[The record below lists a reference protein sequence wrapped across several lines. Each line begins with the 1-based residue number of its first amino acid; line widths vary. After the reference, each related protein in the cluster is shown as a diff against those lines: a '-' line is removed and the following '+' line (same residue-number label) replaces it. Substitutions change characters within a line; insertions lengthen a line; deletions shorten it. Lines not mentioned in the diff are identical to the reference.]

1 MKTLSG
7 QKFLHRYRP
16 VRPRLLAKIGRAYR
30 RFEAPNPELRRSVLR
45 ENAVA
50 LPLEDSSIDAIISS
64 PPYFGALDY
73 GRDNR
78 LRLWFLG
85 VEDYRKLEEKL
96 TAKENIYVPQM
107 RKAVGEM
114 LRLLKAGKYA
124 VLVLGDYRRNGR
136 SRDSATVIEQIVR
149 ETYSSQASAERL
161 LVDDVP
167 DVRRSRRLTRTTLHE
182 TILVIKK
189 AV

>member
-1 MKTLSG
+1 MALSLSSEG
-7 QKFLHRYRP
+7 
-16 VRPRLLAKIGRAYR
+16 G
-30 RFEAPNPELRRSVLR
+30 SV
-45 ENAVA
+45 
-50 LPLEDSSIDAIISS
+50 DAIASS

-85 VEDYRKLEEKL
+85 IEDYRKLEEKL

-114 LRLLKAGKYA
+114 LRLLKPGKYA

-136 SRDSATVIEQIVR
+136 SRDSAAVIEQIVR
-149 ETYSSQASAERL
+149 ETYPSQASSERL

-182 TILVIKK
+182 TVLVIRK